1 MTTLTPGANTGVA
14 SGTLSVTISYTP
26 VAGADLDVSA
36 FLLNESGKVR
46 GDNDMCF
53 FGQQSVNNGAVKLV
67 ESAAGRSVFS
77 VNLEAIDPAIEK
89 VALTATIYE
98 NKARFDAFPQLN
110 VAVSGG
116 IEAPIP
122 TQGMQETALIL
133 GEFYRRQG
141 AWKFRCVAQ
150 GFAGGLAPLAQHF
163 GVDIAAPAPA
173 AAPTPV
179 PSPAPAAPAA
189 AAAPAPA
196 PASKINLSK
205 ITLDKQRPSISLEK
219 KDGDFGEIKINLN
232 WNRTNPNDSAGSG
245 GGGFFATLRNKA
257 TGKSGGIDLDVG
269 CLYEME
275 NGRKGA
281 VQALGNAFG
290 DFRDEPFI
298 QLMGDDRTGSVSDG
312 EWLRINGKE
321 WRKMRRVLVYAFIY
335 EGAPNWQATDG
346 VITLYIPGEPP
357 IEVRLS
363 EEGGTKGMCAIA
375 LLENIGGS
383 VKVNRRVEF
392 FKGHSDMDK
401 AFGWGMRWAAGSK

>member
-1 MTTLTPGANTGVA
+1 MSTLTPGANTSVSTGVQ
-14 SGTLSVTISYTP
+14 TVTITYTP

-36 FLLNESGKVR
+36 FLLTDTGKVR

-67 ESAAGRSVFS
+67 ESAAGRTVFS
-77 VNLEAIDPAIEK
+77 LNLEAIDQAVEK

-98 NKARFDAFPQLN
+98 NKAKFAAFPVLN
-110 VAVSGG
+110 VSVSGG

-163 GVDIAAPAPA
+163 GVDIAAPAPS
-173 AAPTPV
+173 AAPP
-179 PSPAPAAPAA
+179 PAPAPVVPPA
-189 AAAPAPA
+189 APA
-196 PASKINLSK
+196 PASKVNLSK

-232 WNRTNPNDSAGSG
+232 WNRSSQNSG
-245 GGGFFATLRNKA
+245 GGGFFASLR
-257 TGKSGGIDLDVG
+257 GKSGGIDLDVG

-275 NGRKGA
+275 NGSKGA

-290 DFRDEPFI
+290 DFRDAPFI

-321 WRKMRRVLVYAFIY
+321 WRQIRRVLVYAFIY

-346 VITLYIPGEPP
+346 VITLYIPGEAP

-363 EEGGTKGMCAIA
+363 EEGGSKGMCAIA
-375 LLENIGGS
+375 LLENVGGS
-383 VKVNRRVEF
+383 VRVNRKVEF